1 MVFCGFYVVSW
12 KRVYINFNSSTE
24 IENQNGIFNHNNYW
38 CFVCRCIHKTKD
50 VCSETNCTAG
60 SYVSFLY
67 LRSDKLYCSGPDF
80 PGQRAGVGIGSSTL
94 FLAINGIDPSLNGIE
109 FEFFTPLKEE
119 FKKKI
124 IIGGIFFVLFCLIIA
139 ILRYRKY
146 RNKHKKLVANPGGV
160 WQRPSI
166 NAGIQHQHD
175 TSVRKY
181 GTIKY
186 PLFATPCEELG
197 VLGEG
202 IGLYFQFLKYFAR
215 VKPNSTVNSIYFELL
230 IMYVNRFSLFCLCYR
245 FLHCISTTVVMPM
258 SRRISF
264 PQVYAVN

>member
-1 MVFCGFYVVSW
+1 M
-12 KRVYINFNSSTE
+12 
-24 IENQNGIFNHNNYW
+24 
-38 CFVCRCIHKTKD
+38 CF
-50 VCSETNCTAG
+50 ETNCTKGA
-60 SYVSFLY
+60 YVSFLY
-67 LRSDKLYCSGPDF
+67 LRSDKVYCSAPDF

-94 FLAINGIDPSLNGIE
+94 YLAINGIDQSLNGIE
-109 FEFFTPLKEE
+109 FKYFTPLKEE

-124 IIGGIFFVLFCLIIA
+124 IIGGIFLVLFCAIIA

-186 PLFATPCEELG
+186 PLFGTPCEELG

-215 VKPNSTVNSIYFELL
+215 VKTNWQHF
-230 IMYVNRFSLFCLCYR
+230 LFA
-245 FLHCISTTVVMPM
+245 SV
-258 SRRISF
+258 
-264 PQVYAVN
+264 